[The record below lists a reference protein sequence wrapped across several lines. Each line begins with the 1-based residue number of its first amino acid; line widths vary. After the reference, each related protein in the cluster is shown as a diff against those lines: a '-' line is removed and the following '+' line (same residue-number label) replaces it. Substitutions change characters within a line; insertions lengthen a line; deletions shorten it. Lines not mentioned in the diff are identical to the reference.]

1 MLCAVSVHVGG
12 KFHTMSLA
20 SNFGLLLFPSY
31 CSGCNRNLMHYE
43 KAICLHCQSKL
54 PRLYTCDQ
62 SGNPVEKVFWGRV
75 QLQAATALLKMPR
88 NGATQRLIHRLKYHD
103 DQDVGE
109 RLGAMLGSEML
120 ASQRMSDFDFII
132 PVPLHPKKLHM
143 RGYNQCDS
151 IARGIAEAMNCSAL
165 IGNLV
170 RTQHTSTQ
178 TRKGR
183 LSRWNNVSNIF
194 CVKYP
199 EQLEHKRVL
208 LVDDVITTGATIEA
222 CVSALQKVDGIKVSV
237 ASLAIPA

>member
-1 MLCAVSVHVGG
+1 
-12 KFHTMSLA
+12 
-20 SNFGLLLFPSY
+20 
-31 CSGCNRNLMHYE
+31 MHYE

-54 PRLYTCDQ
+54 PRLYLCDQ
-62 SGNPVEKVFWGRV
+62 QDNPVEKVFWGRV
-75 QLQAATALLKMPR
+75 AVESATALLKMPR

-103 DQDVGE
+103 DQEVGE
-109 RLGAMLGSEML
+109 RLGAMLGAEML
-120 ASQRMSDFDFII
+120 ASHRMNDYDFIL
-132 PVPLHPKKLHM
+132 PVPLHPKKQHL

-151 IARGIAEAMNCSAL
+151 IARGIAEAMHCSPM

-194 CVKYP
+194 WVKYP
-199 EQLEHKRVL
+199 EHLEHKRVL

-222 CVSALQKVDGIKVSV
+222 CVAALQKIEGIQVSV

>member
-1 MLCAVSVHVGG
+1 MLAEN
-12 KFHTMSLA
+12 FTAMSLA

-31 CSGCNRNLMHYE
+31 CSACNRNLMHYE

-54 PRLYTCDQ
+54 PRLYICDEPD
-62 SGNPVEKVFWGRV
+62 NPVEKVFWGRIPV
-75 QLQAATALLKMPR
+75 HSATALLKMPR

-103 DQDVGE
+103 DQEVGE
-109 RLGAMLGSEML
+109 RLGAMLGAEMI
-120 ASQRMSDFDFII
+120 ASKRMNEFDFIV

-151 IARGIAEAMNCSAL
+151 IARGIAEAMRCAPL
-165 IGNLV
+165 MGNLV
-170 RTQHTSTQ
+170 RTRHNTTQ

-183 LSRWNNVSNIF
+183 FSRWQNVSNIF
-194 CVKYP
+194 WVKNP
-199 EQLEHKRVL
+199 EQLVYKRVL

-222 CVSALQKVDGIKVSV
+222 CVAALQKIEGIQISV